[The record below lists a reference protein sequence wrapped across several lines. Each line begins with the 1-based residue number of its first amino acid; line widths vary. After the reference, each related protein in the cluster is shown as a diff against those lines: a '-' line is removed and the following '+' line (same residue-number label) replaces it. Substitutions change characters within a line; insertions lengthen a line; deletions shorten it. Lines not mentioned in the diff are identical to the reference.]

1 MRAAKNRNILP
12 DNLHFIRSDVPVN
25 LTVND
30 IQWLIDN
37 NVLTIIDLREE
48 KERAAK
54 PCPLSE
60 NNCFTYL
67 CMPVTGGN
75 TIPETASRVSESYL
89 KMADSRMSEIISTI
103 LSAETNVMYFCNA
116 GKDRTGVVSALLLKK
131 LGAKENVIVEDYMMS
146 KENLMDM
153 LTAYVHE
160 HPEVDIEIIIPH
172 EDNILKVL
180 MAVENM

>member
-1 MRAAKNRNILP
+1 MASLLNGTLNTRNILP

-60 NNCFTYL
+60 NNCFTY
-67 CMPVTGGN
+67 
-75 TIPETASRVSESYL
+75 
-89 KMADSRMSEIISTI
+89 ISW
-103 LSAETNVMYFCNA
+103 
-116 GKDRTGVVSALLLKK
+116 G
-131 LGAKENVIVEDYMMS
+131 
-146 KENLMDM
+146 
-153 LTAYVHE
+153 HE
-160 HPEVDIEIIIPH
+160 
-172 EDNILKVL
+172 
-180 MAVENM
+180 